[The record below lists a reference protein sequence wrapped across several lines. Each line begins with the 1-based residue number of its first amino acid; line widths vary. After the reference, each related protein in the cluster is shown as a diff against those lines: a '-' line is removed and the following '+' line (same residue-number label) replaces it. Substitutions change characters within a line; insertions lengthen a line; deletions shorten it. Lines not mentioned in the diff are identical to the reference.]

1 MHGKRNLTKPSP
13 GGVGGLLIVV
23 GVFVGGFGGDEGSL
37 TMVRIANGL
46 VSLGFLVIFLGTLIR
61 PVHRTSG
68 SVAKSVVFGA
78 LTLLFGYFVYNA
90 WLTMPAY
97 EIVAIIMD
105 L

>member
-1 MHGKRNLTKPSP
+1 
-13 GGVGGLLIVV
+13 
-23 GVFVGGFGGDEGSL
+23 
-37 TMVRIANGL
+37 
-46 VSLGFLVIFLGTLIR
+46 VIFLGTLIR
-61 PVHRTSG
+61 PVRCTPG
-68 SVAKSVVFGA
+68 SVAKSVAFGA